1 MHNDLFVE
9 SLEFFKNF
17 IYTLFFYTDLDIA
30 VSVLEIW
37 YRNYTGIYC
46 YKTLYFFWGGG
57 GGVLQI
63 KQIFHT
69 LVIYFLIQKLVKKNP
84 KNHDCKLC

>member
-46 YKTLYFFWGGG
+46 YKTLYFFGGGEG
-57 GGVLQI
+57 GGVTN
-63 KQIFHT
+63 KANFSHFGHIFPNSE
-69 LVIYFLIQKLVKKNP
+69 IG
-84 KNHDCKLC
+84 